1 MYVKC
6 YQTDFCCGQIRLN
19 LMTSADICRGSK
31 WGLIF
36 FAKLW
41 AENTEKLLSSLVD
54 KRCEISNLS
63 LIRDMEEIILLEEAL
78 SSIPILLT

>member
-1 MYVKC
+1 
-6 YQTDFCCGQIRLN
+6 
-19 LMTSADICRGSK
+19 
-31 WGLIF
+31 LIF
-36 FAKLW
+36 FTKFL